1 VDTEVGVDTEP
12 SVALHDAA
20 PPEKRRLGALVGGVV
35 VLVVLVLAMLLLQ
48 AQVAGSA
55 LPANP
60 VGSVAP
66 DFELSDLE
74 GGTVRLSDLKG
85 QPVLLN
91 FWASWCTSC
100 KVEAP
105 VLERGAEEWAA
116 RDVAFLG
123 VAVKDSKKWALEY
136 AEESGLNYPSGI
148 DPTGSTMRAYGVTGT
163 PETFVI
169 DADGV
174 VRARW
179 IGPLSSRTLEELLV
193 PVAGPAPSTTTTE

>member
-1 VDTEVGVDTEP
+1 VDTEVAVETEP
-12 SVALHDAA
+12 SVAVQDTE
-20 PPEKRRLGALVGGVV
+20 PPERGRFGAVVGGVI
-35 VLVVLVLAMLLLQ
+35 VLGVLVLSILLLQ

-66 DFELSDLE
+66 DFELTDLE
-74 GGTVRLSDLKG
+74 GGTVRLADLRG

-105 VLERGAEEWAA
+105 VLERGADEWAS

-123 VAVKDSKKWALEY
+123 VAVKDSRKWALEY
-136 AEESGLNYPSGI
+136 AEESGLNYPSGL

-193 PVAGPAPSTTTTE
+193 PVAGPAPSTATTE